1 MSKNNR
7 FIQKTLAA
15 FMAVVTT
22 ATPVATSVFASDTA
36 DTGSTAEAVEIAP
49 VVESQSEEIEV
60 ETEAAVSESSNE
72 TAETADTAGAT
83 EAAPA
88 EEAEEV
94 RKDET
99 EKTES
104 TSDDK
109 SDAGETSDA
118 EKGED
123 AEKADAEEQ
132 KDTKEESVESAETEE
147 IKKSRVA
154 FRFNDGAG
162 TVKVVISSDEGASKE
177 DPSITVKKDVEKD
190 AEAEFRN
197 DDVKALALNE
207 GRVEDNTLELNLA
220 EGTKVNV
227 IAKTADGY
235 KADEYSITE
244 GDGEKEAIDFNAEA
258 EEFEYEFSVADK
270 AVLFEA
276 KASVIETAVAEELAK
291 FGLKLDSAGGN
302 VTIDVTDKDGNVT
315 TYTVSKD
322 SEGNVTVTGGEAA
335 AEEGFAL
342 SLEAEE
348 GTNLTITAKADGE
361 NSISKFAVVT
371 PDGNTEDVEPETS
384 VDEATGATVKA
395 GTVSKTIA
403 FAKGMTTAEIS
414 FNDMPEFNTVAKAG
428 KLTVKIHAAEGIL
441 PAGTVAEVKELDADA
456 KKEFAEKA
464 AADAGSEELFVAAA
478 VDITFK
484 DKDGNEIQPAGMVD
498 VIFEDMADDK
508 DVTVY
513 HATDDEISGVEKVE
527 SKKVGSDITI
537 SNDKFSPYGVLKASG
552 RNTSEP
558 NWSAFAK
565 GTRKHLDNTKFVLDE
580 LDGFVYKYNYIDG
593 DPGDGWTACYSSYLY
608 ENGKSSFIGY
618 SVCFDP
624 RRDGTG
630 MEGWT
635 TDNVYS
641 FDADMLVKALYYGI
655 GGGKNVLINILK
667 QGNPDETDSAD
678 SYARLNIVTHAAA
691 SELYAHMGWAKKS
704 DAGDAF
710 RMGNQTGD
718 LKKDTYAFINA
729 IAGLDTPDDYYVYL
743 AGFNDPERQDFG
755 VLSKVVL
762 EPQIKI
768 KVTKKSSKSD
778 MTDGNPC
785 YSFAGAEFAIKDK
798 DGKTVATL
806 TSDKNGNTPESIELP
821 LGNYTVVET
830 KAPDGYKLNSTPVKV
845 NATKYQKKAFVAE
858 IADKPLG
865 DPIIILINKYNN
877 QEKTLD
883 PNDILPLSGAV
894 FKVTYYKAHLG
905 ADDFNA
911 DGTAKS
917 AKVDR
922 TWYIKTKKTPAGKY
936 RTSFSEEYLDTEKT
950 NSAFY
955 MDGSI
960 SVLPLGTFTIKE
972 ESAPVGYKNDG
983 KFGNVDFY
991 IGQVVW
997 NDKIKDTEVID
1008 IQGKRTTDN
1017 SEETLSVAETPIPPE
1032 VKTTVKADAS
1042 KTRMVF
1048 ASEPVE
1054 ITITDTV
1061 HYENLYPGKKYTL
1074 NGKVVDKDAA
1084 SAIDASTQ
1092 KELFEKAEA
1101 LNDADGNPITGTQ
1114 TFVADASGKGDV
1126 DVKITFKVDPSYL
1139 NRTYVTL
1146 EEAVPET
1153 GTPLYHADIND
1164 KPQTFVTPEIG
1175 TTASE
1180 FVFDNENGTSMV
1192 TLDDVV
1198 DFKRLDPSYTYQIKG
1213 TLYDKETGEQV
1224 LVGGKPVTAETS
1236 FTPEGEKDEEGYVS
1250 GSTTVQFK
1258 FDAMGFDK
1266 KEFVVFE
1273 EVYVNGG
1280 LVASHKDIEDEK
1292 QSVKFPEP
1300 TGHTNAN
1307 DSLTEDKIAADVESD
1322 EVTVNDVFTYENL
1335 IPGTTYTMNAS
1346 VVRKDNGEVIKSAI
1360 TGMRSDECEFVDA
1373 PAQENTD
1380 EQNAEA
1386 PADGQDTE
1394 APASDEQGTDV
1405 PATDTEGGEEAPSTY
1420 ITDGKFYF
1428 IPRKTSGSITIDLLI
1443 NKADLKG
1450 QDVVVFENVK
1460 RDDVDIIIHEDIE
1473 DENQTVHIP
1482 DGGTKARDQITGQQV
1497 GKAEGIRIIEDD
1509 LEYQNLIPGKEYTIK
1524 GVVMLQPA
1532 AETPVKEDGT
1542 EETTAEG
1549 DGAISI
1555 DEAAENGAVP
1565 LEGAQM
1571 VDKDGNDIEAYTFT
1585 AAEKDGIETLYFRID
1600 ASNLA
1605 GRTIVLFETVEYKE
1619 VPVIVHA
1626 DINDKEEYVH
1636 YPSGSTTATDAK
1648 TKTHT
1653 SLAEKEA
1660 VINDVLAYHNLI
1672 PNKEYVAHG
1681 TLMDK
1686 ATKKPVLVDGKE
1698 ITAEVAFT
1706 PAEADGE
1713 VVIPFKF
1720 DSSLLAG
1727 RTVVAFEKVTLEGA
1741 EVFAHED
1748 ITDEAQTVY
1757 IPKIG
1762 TTATDKA
1769 DGDHTLA
1776 TSGNVTVEDK
1786 VDYTNL
1792 DTEKTY
1798 KVIGTLVD
1806 KKTEKRVGVDGK
1818 VITNSK
1824 TFTPDAKNGSIVV
1837 PLTFNV
1843 TNVKS
1848 GEYVVYEEVYEI
1860 NKETGKENLVAIHND
1875 PNDKNQTVKVP
1886 ERPSKR
1892 VQTGDFPV
1900 VPVAVGGAIVLIAA
1914 GVLFVV
1920 LGKKKKS

>member
-162 TVKVVISSDEGASKE
+162 TVKVVISSDEGASKD

-220 EGTKVNV
+220 EGTKVKV

-384 VDEATGATVKA
+384 VDEATGAAVKA

-768 KVTKKSSKSD
+768 KV
-778 MTDGNPC
+778 GNPC
-785 YSFAGAEFAIKDK
+785 YSFAGAEFAIKDSS
-798 DGKTVATL
+798 GKTVATL

-830 KAPDGYKLNSTPVKV
+830 KAPAGYQLNSTPVKV

-858 IADKPLG
+858 IADKPIG
-865 DPIIILINKYNN
+865 DPVSVVIKKYNN
-877 QEKTLD
+877 QEKKLD
-883 PNDILPLSGAV
+883 PNDILPLEGAV

-905 ADDFNA
+905 ANDFNA

-917 AKVDR
+917 AKADR
-922 TWYIKTKKTPAGKY
+922 TWFIKTKKAGDFYIAGFTK
-936 RTSFSEEYLDTEKT
+936 SYLDADRN
-950 NSAFY
+950 NSDFY
-955 MDGSI
+955 LEEGK

-983 KFGNVDFY
+983 KFGDVDFY
-991 IGQVVW
+991 IGQIVW
-997 NDKIKDTEVID
+997 DENTKKAKVKD

-1017 SEETLSVAETPIPPE
+1017 SEEVLSVAETPIPPE

-1114 TFVADASGKGDV
+1114 T
-1126 DVKITFKVDPSYL
+1126 
-1139 NRTYVTL
+1139 VTL

-1322 EVTVNDVFTYENL
+1322 EVTVNDVS
-1335 IPGTTYTMNAS
+1335 P
-1346 VVRKDNGEVIKSAI
+1346 
-1360 TGMRSDECEFVDA
+1360 
-1373 PAQENTD
+1373 
-1380 EQNAEA
+1380 
-1386 PADGQDTE
+1386 
-1394 APASDEQGTDV
+1394 
-1405 PATDTEGGEEAPSTY
+1405 PS
-1420 ITDGKFYF
+1420 
-1428 IPRKTSGSITIDLLI
+1428 
-1443 NKADLKG
+1443 
-1450 QDVVVFENVK
+1450 
-1460 RDDVDIIIHEDIE
+1460 
-1473 DENQTVHIP
+1473 
-1482 DGGTKARDQITGQQV
+1482 
-1497 GKAEGIRIIEDD
+1497 
-1509 LEYQNLIPGKEYTIK
+1509 
-1524 GVVMLQPA
+1524 
-1532 AETPVKEDGT
+1532 
-1542 EETTAEG
+1542 
-1549 DGAISI
+1549 
-1555 DEAAENGAVP
+1555 
-1565 LEGAQM
+1565 
-1571 VDKDGNDIEAYTFT
+1571 
-1585 AAEKDGIETLYFRID
+1585 
-1600 ASNLA
+1600 
-1605 GRTIVLFETVEYKE
+1605 
-1619 VPVIVHA
+1619 
-1626 DINDKEEYVH
+1626 
-1636 YPSGSTTATDAK
+1636 
-1648 TKTHT
+1648 
-1653 SLAEKEA
+1653 
-1660 VINDVLAYHNLI
+1660 
-1672 PNKEYVAHG
+1672 
-1681 TLMDK
+1681 
-1686 ATKKPVLVDGKE
+1686 
-1698 ITAEVAFT
+1698 
-1706 PAEADGE
+1706 
-1713 VVIPFKF
+1713 
-1720 DSSLLAG
+1720 
-1727 RTVVAFEKVTLEGA
+1727 
-1741 EVFAHED
+1741 
-1748 ITDEAQTVY
+1748 
-1757 IPKIG
+1757 
-1762 TTATDKA
+1762 
-1769 DGDHTLA
+1769 
-1776 TSGNVTVEDK
+1776 
-1786 VDYTNL
+1786 
-1792 DTEKTY
+1792 
-1798 KVIGTLVD
+1798 
-1806 KKTEKRVGVDGK
+1806 
-1818 VITNSK
+1818 
-1824 TFTPDAKNGSIVV
+1824 
-1837 PLTFNV
+1837 
-1843 TNVKS
+1843 
-1848 GEYVVYEEVYEI
+1848 
-1860 NKETGKENLVAIHND
+1860 
-1875 PNDKNQTVKVP
+1875 P
-1886 ERPSKR
+1886 E
-1892 VQTGDFPV
+1892 
-1900 VPVAVGGAIVLIAA
+1900 
-1914 GVLFVV
+1914 
-1920 LGKKKKS
+1920 